1 MNGKEYVTQ
10 AMDLVE
16 AVIAGIKQNNALNGD
31 ALIDGAIKALSDLG
45 GMKNKP
51 TLRTKEGTNV
61 AFPVFEAAQ
70 NLEEAWEDAQ
80 AGNDVED
87 LKWRLEGFIDAVI
100 ALSGVLKDRTVIMT

>member
-1 MNGKEYVTQ
+1 VNGKEYVTQ

-16 AVIAGIKQNNALNGD
+16 AVISGIKKNNALNGD
-31 ALIDGAIKALSDLG
+31 ALIEGAVKALADLD

-61 AFPVFEAAQ
+61 AFPVFEAGQ

-80 AGNDVED
+80 GSDDVED

>member
-1 MNGKEYVTQ
+1 MNGKEYVKNAT
-10 AMDLVE
+10 DLVE
-16 AVIAGIKQNNALNGD
+16 AIVSGIKENQVLNGD
-31 ALIDGAIKALSDLG
+31 ALIEGAIKAIGELD

-70 NLEEAWEDAQ
+70 NLEEAWEEAQ
-80 AGNDVED
+80 ANDDVED
-87 LKWRLEGFIDAVI
+87 LKWRLEGFIDAVT